1 MSAFWD
7 HARCEVAI
15 DKVLEVVSGDPVSL
29 RWAQAFG
36 PDCGKKGEILMVE
49 VVFPPVTRRAR
60 NKNKSEMN
68 RCLPIWLSRPTS
80 HQPSHRAPGGV
91 GGCRLVSPACFGG
104 GLWARLLRVLGS
116 LPLILGSE
124 G

>member
-36 PDCGKKGEILMVE
+36 ADCGKKGDIVMVE
-49 VVFPPVTRRAR
+49 VVFPAVTRRAG
-60 NKNKSEMN
+60 NKDKSEMN

-80 HQPSHRAPGGV
+80 HQPRPRLKAARGV
-91 GGCRLVSPACFGG
+91 RPWSRGPRSCQLG
-104 GLWARLLRVLGS
+104 RVRCADHPYRS
-116 LPLILGSE
+116 SVY
-124 G
+124 